1 MKAYLYTQRKG
12 KTLLAKWISSS
23 SHEQEDSRSWTL
35 NWMFENNAIWYAMI
49 WYAMIWYDMIWNG
62 LWVNNSKQLNSYMM
76 DTVSTTCDGSFPTW
90 NLAVFFLTQQLE
102 QCRPHWPAAKCA
114 ALNPTSLG
122 NQSWWSGC
130 VCMERQ
136 IHKSEK
142 VVKEK
147 TSKKEKTVSCP
158 LLFWCKL
165 VFAKLMSRDRA
176 NRLTVKEMFS
186 PNSES
191 LGGQFF

>member
-12 KTLLAKWISSS
+12 KTRLAKRISFSI
-23 SHEQEDSRSWTL
+23 HEQEDSRSWIL
-35 NWMFENNAIWYAMI
+35 NWTFENNAIWYD
-49 WYAMIWYDMIWNG
+49 MIWYDMKWYDMI
-62 LWVNNSKQLNSYMM
+62 WVNDNKQLNSLNSYMM

-90 NLAVFFLTQQLE
+90 NFALFFLTQQLE
-102 QCRPHWPAAKCA
+102 QCRPHWPAATCA
-114 ALNPTSLG
+114 ALTPTSLG
-122 NQSWWSGC
+122 NPSWWSGC

-136 IHKSEK
+136 IYKSKK

-147 TSKKEKTVSCP
+147 TSKECSDCFLSSSV
-158 LLFWCKL
+158 WCKL

-176 NRLTVKEMFS
+176 NPLTVKEMFS

-191 LGGQFF
+191 LGGQFL